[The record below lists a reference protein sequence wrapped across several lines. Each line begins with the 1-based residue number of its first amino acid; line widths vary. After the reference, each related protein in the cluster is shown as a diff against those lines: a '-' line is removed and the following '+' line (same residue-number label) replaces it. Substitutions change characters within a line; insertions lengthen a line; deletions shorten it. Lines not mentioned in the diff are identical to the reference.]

1 MLSAKEY
8 FFEES
13 TAYHQRQNERMSL
26 HSQVSVFIDVVSIQ
40 RKENLVI
47 GGRVSEMVVFQRTQ
61 ILLFV
66 SFLQH

>member
-26 HSQVSVFIDVVSIQ
+26 HSQVSVFIDVSIQ

-47 GGRVSEMVVFQRTQ
+47 GGRVSEMVVFQSTQ
-61 ILLFV
+61 MLLFC
-66 SFLQH
+66 F